1 MGGDQGIL
9 TQNLSERIM
18 PRSIYPNDNTTRI
31 GTFSRLSTS
40 TSTIVGSPAAFV
52 CAVGSLILWASL
64 GPHYHF
70 SDTWQLVMN
79 SWTDMTTF
87 TIVFLIQHTQK
98 RDSKAMNL
106 NLDEIIRAVAGAQDE
121 LIDIEKC
128 SDEELEEIERRYERI
143 REQVRSRRGRRE
155 L

>member
-31 GTFSRLSTS
+31 GTFSRLATS

-106 NLDEIIRAVAGAQDE
+106 KLDEIIRAVAGAQDE